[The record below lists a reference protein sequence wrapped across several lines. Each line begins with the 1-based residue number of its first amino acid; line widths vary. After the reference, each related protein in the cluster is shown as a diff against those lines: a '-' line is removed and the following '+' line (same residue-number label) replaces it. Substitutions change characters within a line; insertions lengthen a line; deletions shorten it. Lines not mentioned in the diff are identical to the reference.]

1 MYRFELVLE
10 QSICMNPRFLELQQD
25 RTTFRT
31 LGPLDHILKTHFEKK
46 NSLVTFQMCGT
57 INELLGH

>member
-10 QSICMNPRFLELQQD
+10 ESICMNPRFLELQQD

-31 LGPLDHILKTHFEKK
+31 LGPLDHILKTDFEKK
-46 NSLVTFQMCGT
+46 KLIGNFSNVWY
-57 INELLGH
+57 NK

>member
-10 QSICMNPRFLELQQD
+10 ESICMNPRFLEPLQD

-46 NSLVTFQMCGT
+46 KLIGNFSNVWY
-57 INELLGH
+57 NK